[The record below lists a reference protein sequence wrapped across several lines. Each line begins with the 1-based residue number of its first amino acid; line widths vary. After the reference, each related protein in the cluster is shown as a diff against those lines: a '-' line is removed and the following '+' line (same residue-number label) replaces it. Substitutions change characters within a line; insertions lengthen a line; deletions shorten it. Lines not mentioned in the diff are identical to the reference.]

1 MKAKCFLYH
10 VECFKCVMCD
20 VPLMKGDLFG
30 MFEAVV
36 YCQTHYQE
44 QREQLFSQDFAIQN
58 FYGCEADGGLPAH
71 LVHPSSSLLSGGSGM
86 GSSPWPPGTSP
97 DSEYHTDTSISP
109 TTKKKRGRRKR
120 ELSEDEASRGS
131 CFPYIDPNTGLLE
144 KTKRARTSFKH
155 HQLRIMKSH
164 FQMNQNPDSRELKEL
179 ATKTG
184 LDKKVLQVCIYIW
197 ETTLELSSSVHI
209 IQFMTSCRCGS
220 KTPVPNGD
228 EWITQVV
235 WHPRLHQWWK
245 IRLRAWITAASAITN
260 LPLANRPSCIQF
272 PCLSFP

>member
-58 FYGCEADGGLPAH
+58 FYGCEAEGGLPAH

-120 ELSEDEASRGS
+120 ELSEDEASRGGS

-184 LDKKVLQVCIYIW
+184 LDKKVLQV
-197 ETTLELSSSVHI
+197 
-209 IQFMTSCRCGS
+209 
-220 KTPVPNGD
+220 
-228 EWITQVV
+228 
-235 WHPRLHQWWK
+235 
-245 IRLRAWITAASAITN
+245 
-260 LPLANRPSCIQF
+260 
-272 PCLSFP
+272 

>member
-71 LVHPSSSLLSGGSGM
+71 LMHPSSSLLSGGSGM

-120 ELSEDEASRGS
+120 ELSEDEASRGGS

-184 LDKKVLQVCIYIW
+184 LDKKVLQVCIYMRNDIGIVIIS
-197 ETTLELSSSVHI
+197 TYNTVHDI
-209 IQFMTSCRCGS
+209 
-220 KTPVPNGD
+220 
-228 EWITQVV
+228 
-235 WHPRLHQWWK
+235 L
-245 IRLRAWITAASAITN
+245 
-260 LPLANRPSCIQF
+260 
-272 PCLSFP
+272 

>member
-1 MKAKCFLYH
+1 MNLTNFSMKLTVSFHDFSYSIYGSRQISDDALHHKSNSVRQCARCLANIASSELVMKAKCFLYH
-10 VECFKCVMCD
+10 VECFKCVICD
-20 VPLMKGDLFG
+20 VPLIKGDLFG

-44 QREQLFSQDFAIQN
+44 QRDQLFSQDFAIQN
-58 FYGCEADGGLPAH
+58 FYGCETDGL
-71 LVHPSSSLLSGGSGM
+71 HPPSSLLSGGSSGM
-86 GSSPWPPGTSP
+86 GSSPWPPPGTSP

-120 ELSEDEASRGS
+120 EMSEDEASRSS
-131 CFPYIDPNTGLLE
+131 CFPYIDPNTGLVE

-184 LDKKVLQVCIYIW
+184 LDKKVLQVC
-197 ETTLELSSSVHI
+197 SS
-209 IQFMTSCRCGS
+209 T
-220 KTPVPNGD
+220 
-228 EWITQVV
+228 
-235 WHPRLHQWWK
+235 
-245 IRLRAWITAASAITN
+245 
-260 LPLANRPSCIQF
+260 
-272 PCLSFP
+272 